1 MIKFL
6 LINTNSLNRMI
17 IGRVE
22 EHNKLKIKG
31 ELIMKL
37 VGICKIFK
45 LEEVSEKRAKGQI
58 YFSTKRGEDE
68 EGNAEFETSF
78 INARVV
84 GKAKKQ
90 LDELASVMDVEKLKI
105 DITES
110 SLKSVSY
117 QNKQKQWK
125 TYTEVVIFDFD
136 IPKETKDEPKQNKKS
151 YRK

>member
-1 MIKFL
+1 
-6 LINTNSLNRMI
+6 
-17 IGRVE
+17 
-22 EHNKLKIKG
+22 
-31 ELIMKL
+31 MKL
-37 VGICKIFK
+37 AGICRIFK
-45 LEEVSEKRAKGQI
+45 LEEVSEKCAKGQI

-68 EGNAEFETSF
+68 KGNQQFETSF

-90 LDELASVMDVEKLKI
+90 LDELASAMDVEKLKI

-110 SLKSVSY
+110 SFKSVSY
-117 QNKQKQWK
+117 QDKQKQWK

-136 IPKETKDEPKQNKKS
+136 IPKEVKEEPKQVKKS

>member
-1 MIKFL
+1 
-6 LINTNSLNRMI
+6 
-17 IGRVE
+17 
-22 EHNKLKIKG
+22 
-31 ELIMKL
+31 MKL

-45 LEEVSEKRAKGQI
+45 LEELSPKCAKGQI

-68 EGNAEFETSF
+68 NGNAEFETSF

-90 LDELASVMDVEKLKI
+90 LDELANAMDVEKLKI
-105 DITES
+105 EITES
-110 SLKSVSY
+110 SFKSVSY
-117 QNKQKQWK
+117 QDKQKQWK

-136 IPKETKDEPKQNKKS
+136 IPKETKDEPKHTKKS

>member
-1 MIKFL
+1 
-6 LINTNSLNRMI
+6 
-17 IGRVE
+17 
-22 EHNKLKIKG
+22 
-31 ELIMKL
+31 MKL

-45 LEEVSEKRAKGQI
+45 LEEVSPKCAKGQI

-68 EGNAEFETSF
+68 NGNAEFETSF

-90 LDELASVMDVEKLKI
+90 LDELANAMDVEKLKI
-105 DITES
+105 EITES
-110 SLKSVSY
+110 SFKSVSY
-117 QNKQKQWK
+117 QDNQKQWK

-136 IPKETKDEPKQNKKS
+136 IPKEFKDEPKQTKKS